1 MRFNFKL
8 KSTEGEHTLT
18 VDGNSGN
25 VIISGMGGFE
35 DAGRLLWHTLRD
47 GEAMRVNLG
56 WVMRSLHDRI
66 ADRQQASRLA
76 AQALNPV
83 AAGTMDNEVAYLKRL
98 VDSVDDLP
106 MRCTSSDLQGAR
118 LAMAICYCAA
128 TMRHCDAVDTI
139 AEQRKRFEDYSKTME
154 AQLSVADAEMAWLRK
169 EHMVSYQ
176 HLEAN
181 RDDLAEELMAAR
193 IESAELARGVEE
205 ARTECKRFEEELA
218 EVRAER
224 DKAESANR
232 KLFKRLKEAEVDN
245 RELHKRIG
253 TLEDQ
258 LVLEHAK
265 IREMKKELAEMECS
279 AERDAMETDGL
290 REMLNDECREHK
302 ETQGTLEAVASHVER
317 QGRII
322 DVLLGVIDG

>member
-35 DAGRLLWHTLRD
+35 DAGGKLWTALRD

-66 ADRQQASRLA
+66 ADRQQTAKLA

-106 MRCTSSDLQGAR
+106 VRATSPDLQCAR

-139 AEQRKRFEDYSKTME
+139 AEQRKRFEGYSETME
-154 AQLSVADAEMAWLRK
+154 GQLSVADAA
-169 EHMVSYQ
+169 
-176 HLEAN
+176 
-181 RDDLAEELMAAR
+181 RDNLA
-193 IESAELARGVEE
+193 
-205 ARTECKRFEEELA
+205 KELA

-258 LVLEHAK
+258 LVEADK
-265 IREMKKELAEMECS
+265 RNREMKKELAEMECS